1 MSGYILSAFADECAD
16 DFAGQLAALRE
27 LGIPRIELRHIDGK
41 NVIDLSGREV
51 DSAAAALARAGIA
64 VSAVGSP
71 LGKIRADGDIE
82 EHLRAAQRIFA
93 AARTFGA
100 RFVRVFSFY
109 PPEGEGDW
117 RGAAFEATARLLDLA
132 DGYGV
137 TLCHENEAGI
147 YGESPERCRELLD
160 AFGGRLRAVFDMGNF
175 VLDGYDP
182 AAAYR
187 ILAPYIAYFH
197 IKDALYAGAVVPA
210 GCGEARIADILT
222 QHEKYAGTAVAVT
235 LEPHL
240 QTFSGLNALTG
251 RAFDN
256 PYKYADRKAA
266 FSDAYV
272 RFKALMG
279 GAI

>member
-27 LGIPRIELRHIDGK
+27 LGIPHIELRHIDGK
-41 NVIDLSGREV
+41 NVIDLSAREV

-71 LGKIRADGDIE
+71 LGKIRADGDME

-109 PPEGEGDW
+109 PPEGKGDW
-117 RGAAFEATARLLDLA
+117 RDTVYEATARLLDLA

-175 VLDGYDP
+175 VLGGYDP
-182 AAAYR
+182 LDAYR
-187 ILAPYIAYFH
+187 QLEPYIAYFH
-197 IKDALYAGAVVPA
+197 IKDALASGAVVPP
-210 GCGEARIADILT
+210 GCGEAKIREILDRY
-222 QHEKYAGTAVAVT
+222 EKTAGGTVVT

-240 QTFSGLNALTG
+240 ETFAGLNALAGKT
-251 RAFDN
+251 FVN
-256 PYKYADRKAA
+256 PYRYPDRRTA
-266 FSDAYV
+266 FFDACA
-272 RFKALMG
+272 RFRKLMG
-279 GAI
+279 GRV